1 MKKKVKRKINPIK
14 IIVFLL
20 IVGLLIIL
28 GNHILNINTKNIVI
42 LNNDYYSDDE
52 IIETA
57 NIYDYP
63 KFLLLNRSKIKNN
76 LKSLDLI
83 EDVKISKKS
92 HYVLEIDVTEK
103 KVLYLVRSE
112 NKYKLSDNKNYDL
125 DKNVIVPTLINYV
138 PEDIEKELVKQLSK
152 IDKKSLSLISEI
164 EYSKT
169 DYDNKRFMLNMMD
182 GNIVYITTSKINLLD
197 KYTSIISKVNDK
209 KGILYLDSGNYFE
222 VKEK

>member
-28 GNHILNINTKNIVI
+28 VNHILNINTKNIVI

-112 NKYKLSDNKNYDL
+112 NKYKLSVNKNYDL